1 MISMVLRRWVLKSFL
16 FFIIPGFAN
25 AAIPLLF
32 LHGGYVESGIG
43 KVLAVLSQCP
53 KIVILRT

>member
-1 MISMVLRRWVLKSFL
+1 MVLRATRVKSFL
-16 FFIIPGFAN
+16 YFFIPGFAN
-25 AAIPLLF
+25 AAIPLVF

-53 KIVILRT
+53 KNVILRT